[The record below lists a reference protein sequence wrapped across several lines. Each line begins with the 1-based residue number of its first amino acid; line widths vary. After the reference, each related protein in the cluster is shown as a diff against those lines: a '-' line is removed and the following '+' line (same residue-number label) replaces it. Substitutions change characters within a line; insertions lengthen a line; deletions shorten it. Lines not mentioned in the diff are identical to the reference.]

1 MRKALSLA
9 AFALLLAA
17 TGGILVIAYDGH
29 QDLSAL
35 HGFIVNAGGALRGI
49 EKTTEQLRQTI
60 AKLNTTADTV
70 NDAADAQK
78 NNLKTIGDDAA
89 KTGTDTRRLVA
100 HLDRVLTRI
109 DIQTLGQL
117 EAQIAGNGNELQAS
131 IKTLGLTIG
140 KVGDSADGLTETTK
154 ALTGRIADPRIDEI
168 IGHFNT
174 VSGSLDKISVDAV
187 AMSGDMRIDIHRMS
201 QPPSKLHT
209 ALNVAWTTAKF
220 GSLFIP

>member
-1 MRKALSLA
+1 MRTALSLA
-9 AFALLLAA
+9 ALALLLAA
-17 TGGILVIAYDGH
+17 TGGILVGVYDVH
-29 QDLSAL
+29 RDLSAL
-35 HGFIVNAGGALRGI
+35 HGVIDEAGASLRAVNQTLTKVSTAAG
-49 EKTTEQLRQTI
+49 T
-60 AKLNTTADTV
+60 LNA
-70 NDAADAQK
+70 AADAQK

-100 HLDRVLTRI
+100 HLDRILTRI
-109 DIQTLGQL
+109 NTQTLGQL

-140 KVGDSADGLTETTK
+140 KVGDTADGATAATK
-154 ALTGRIADPRIDEI
+154 ALTTRIADPQIDAI
-168 IGHFNT
+168 LGHFNT

-187 AMSGDMRIDIHRMS
+187 AMSGDMRLEVHRMA

-220 GSLFIP
+220 GTLFLP